1 MNDEELLQYSRQIM
15 LPQIDLEGQQR
26 LLDSRVLIIGLG
38 GLGAPVALYLAAAG
52 VGELVLSDYDE
63 VDLSNLQRQI
73 IHCHQSIGEPKVE
86 SARQSLER
94 INPRCRVEPLAERLE
109 EDVLHTRVEA
119 ADVVV
124 DCSDNF
130 ATRFA
135 INRASVATDTPLVS
149 GSAIRWEGQVAVFND
164 QPGAPC
170 YHCLYGDS
178 GELDASCAAN
188 GVLAPVV
195 GIIGSIQATETI
207 KLLTGAG
214 EPLSGR
220 LLLLDALSME
230 LRSLKLRAD
239 PGCPVC
245 STTSRRSDLSPTT

>member
-26 LLDSRVLIIGLG
+26 LLDSRALIIGLG

-52 VGELVLSDYDE
+52 VGELVLVDYDE

-73 IHCHQSIGEPKVE
+73 IHRHETIGQPKVA
-86 SARQSLER
+86 SAEKTLAGV
-94 INPRCRVEPLAERLE
+94 NPRCRVIPIPEKLE
-109 EDVLHTRVEA
+109 ESALEEQVAA
-119 ADVVV
+119 ADVVL

-135 INRASVATDTPLVS
+135 INRACVERGTPLVS

-164 QPGAPC
+164 RAGAPC

-195 GIIGSIQATETI
+195 GIIGSIQATEAI

-214 EPLSGR
+214 APLSGR
-220 LLLLDALSME
+220 LLLLDALTME
-230 LRSLKLRAD
+230 LRTLKLRPD

-245 STTSRRSDLSPTT
+245 AGDRSA

>member
-15 LPQIDLEGQQR
+15 LPQIDLAGQQR
-26 LLDSRVLIIGLG
+26 LLDSRALIVGLG

-52 VGELVLSDYDE
+52 VGELVLVDFDT
-63 VDLSNLQRQI
+63 VDLTNLQRQI
-73 IHCHQSIGEPKVE
+73 IHSHDAIGTPKVR
-86 SARQSLER
+86 SAQATLAR
-94 INPRCRVEPLAERLE
+94 INPRCRVRPIAQKLEGEALERAVAE
-109 EDVLHTRVEA
+109 
-119 ADVVV
+119 ADVVL

-135 INRASVATDTPLVS
+135 INRACVRQGKPLVS

-164 QPGAPC
+164 RPGAPC

-188 GVLAPVV
+188 GILAPVV
-195 GIIGSIQATETI
+195 GIIGSIQATEAI

-220 LLLLDALSME
+220 LLLLDALTME
-230 LRSLKLRAD
+230 LRTLKLRPD

-245 STTSRRSDLSPTT
+245 GK

>member
-26 LLDSRVLIIGLG
+26 LLDSRALIIGLG
-38 GLGAPVALYLAAAG
+38 GLGAPAALYLAAAG
-52 VGELVLSDYDE
+52 VGELVLVDFDT
-63 VDLSNLQRQI
+63 VDLTNLQRQI
-73 IHCHQSIGEPKVE
+73 IHGFDAIGTPKVR
-86 SARQSLER
+86 SAQQTLSR
-94 INPRCRVEPLAERLE
+94 INPRCRVRPITEKLE
-109 EDVLHTRVEA
+109 GEA
-119 ADVVV
+119 LEQAVAQADVVL

-135 INRASVATDTPLVS
+135 INRACVRQQKPLVS

-164 QPGAPC
+164 RPGAPC

-188 GVLAPVV
+188 GILAPVV
-195 GIIGSIQATETI
+195 GIIGSIQATEAI
-207 KLLTGAG
+207 KLLVGAG

-220 LLLLDALSME
+220 LLLLDALAME
-230 LRSLKLRAD
+230 LRTLKLRPD

-245 STTSRRSDLSPTT
+245 GK

>member
-26 LLDSRVLIIGLG
+26 LLDSRALIIGLG

-52 VGELVLSDYDE
+52 VGELVLVDFDE
-63 VDLSNLQRQI
+63 VDLTNLQRQI
-73 IHCHQSIGEPKVE
+73 VHSHEAIGTPKVH
-86 SARQSLER
+86 SAQQTLNR
-94 INPRCRVEPLAERLE
+94 INPRCRTLPVHGRLE
-109 EDVLHTRVEA
+109 GEA
-119 ADVVV
+119 LEEAVAEADVVL

-130 ATRFA
+130 VTRYA
-135 INRASVATDTPLVS
+135 INHACVRQGKPLVS

-164 QPGAPC
+164 HPEAPC

-195 GIIGSIQATETI
+195 GIIGSIQATEAI
-207 KLLTGAG
+207 KLLVGTG

-220 LLLLDALSME
+220 LLLLDALTME
-230 LRSLKLRAD
+230 LRTLKLRPD

-245 STTSRRSDLSPTT
+245 GD

>member
-26 LLDSRVLIIGLG
+26 LLDARVLIIGLG

-52 VGELVLSDYDE
+52 VGELVLVDYDE

-73 IHCHQSIGEPKVE
+73 IHRHETIGQPKVA
-86 SARQSLER
+86 SAEQTLAG
-94 INPRCRVEPLAERLE
+94 INPRCEVLTIERKLE
-109 EDVLHTRVEA
+109 SEALQREAAA

-135 INRASVATDTPLVS
+135 INQACVTTATPLVS
-149 GSAIRWEGQVAVFND
+149 GSAIRWEGQVAVFNNH
-164 QPGAPC
+164 PGAPC

-214 EPLSGR
+214 DPLSGR
-220 LLLLDALSME
+220 LLLLDALTME
-230 LRSLKLRAD
+230 LRTLKLRPD
-239 PGCPVC
+239 PACPVC
-245 STTSRRSDLSPTT
+245 AS

>member
-52 VGELVLSDYDE
+52 VGTLMLSDYDE

-73 IHCHQSIGEPKVE
+73 IHHYENIGEAKVH
-86 SARQSLER
+86 SAAKTLKR
-94 INPRCRVEPLAERLE
+94 INPRCQVVTIEEKLQGGSLMEAVEE
-109 EDVLHTRVEA
+109 

-135 INRASVATDTPLVS
+135 INQACVDGRTPLVS
-149 GSAIRWEGQVAVFND
+149 GSAIRWEGQVAVFNGH
-164 QPGAPC
+164 PEAPC

-214 EPLSGR
+214 DPLSGR
-220 LLLLDALSME
+220 LLLLDALTME
-230 LRSLKLRAD
+230 LRSLKLKPD
-239 PGCPVC
+239 PRCPVC
-245 STTSRRSDLSPTT
+245 ARC

>member
-26 LLDSRVLIIGLG
+26 LLDSRALIIGLG

-52 VGELVLSDYDE
+52 VGELVLVDFDT
-63 VDLSNLQRQI
+63 VDLTNLQRQI
-73 IHCHQSIGEPKVE
+73 IHSFDTIGTPKVH
-86 SARQSLER
+86 SAQQTLNR
-94 INPRCRVEPLAERLE
+94 INPRCHVRPIAEKLEGTALE
-109 EDVLHTRVEA
+109 EAVA
-119 ADVVV
+119 QADVVL

-130 ATRFA
+130 TTRFA
-135 INRASVATDTPLVS
+135 INRACVEQGKPLVS

-164 QPGAPC
+164 RPGAPC

-188 GVLAPVV
+188 GILAPVV
-195 GIIGSIQATETI
+195 GIIGSIQATEAI
-207 KLLTGAG
+207 KLLVGAG

-220 LLLLDALSME
+220 LLLLDALAME
-230 LRSLKLRAD
+230 LRTLKLRPD

-245 STTSRRSDLSPTT
+245 GK

>member
-1 MNDEELLQYSRQIM
+1 
-15 LPQIDLEGQQR
+15 
-26 LLDSRVLIIGLG
+26 
-38 GLGAPVALYLAAAG
+38 
-52 VGELVLSDYDE
+52 

-73 IHCHQSIGEPKVE
+73 IHRHDTIGQPKVH
-86 SARQSLER
+86 SARRTLEAL
-94 INPRCRVEPLAERLE
+94 NPNCTIRPVKGRLE
-109 EDVLHTRVEA
+109 EAALKEAVEQA
-119 ADVVV
+119 TVVV

-135 INRASVATDTPLVS
+135 INRACVETGTPLVS

-164 QPGAPC
+164 HPEAPC

-207 KLLTGAG
+207 KLITGAG

-230 LRSLKLRAD
+230 LRSLKLKPD

-245 STTSRRSDLSPTT
+245 AR

>member
-26 LLDSRVLIIGLG
+26 LLDSRALIIGLG
-38 GLGAPVALYLAAAG
+38 GLGAPAALYLAAAG
-52 VGELVLSDYDE
+52 VGELVLVDFDE
-63 VDLSNLQRQI
+63 VDLTNLQRQI
-73 IHCHQSIGEPKVE
+73 VHGHEAIGTPKVH
-86 SARQSLER
+86 SAQQTLSR
-94 INPRCRVEPLAERLE
+94 INPRCRTLPVHGRLE
-109 EDVLHTRVEA
+109 GEGLEEA
-119 ADVVV
+119 VAEADVVL

-135 INRASVATDTPLVS
+135 INRACVRQGKPLVS

-164 QPGAPC
+164 HPEAPC

-188 GVLAPVV
+188 GVVAPVV
-195 GIIGSIQATETI
+195 GIIGSIQATEAI
-207 KLLTGAG
+207 KLLVGTG

-220 LLLLDALSME
+220 LLLLDALAME
-230 LRSLKLRAD
+230 LRTLKLRPD

-245 STTSRRSDLSPTT
+245 GD

>member
-26 LLDSRVLIIGLG
+26 LLDSRALIIGLG

-52 VGELVLSDYDE
+52 VGELVLVDFDE
-63 VDLSNLQRQI
+63 VDLTNLQRQI
-73 IHCHQSIGEPKVE
+73 VHGHDAIGTPKVH
-86 SARQSLER
+86 SAQQTLSR
-94 INPRCRVEPLAERLE
+94 INPRCRTLPIQGRLE
-109 EDVLHTRVEA
+109 GEA
-119 ADVVV
+119 LEEAVAEADVVL

-135 INRASVATDTPLVS
+135 INRACVHQGKPLVS

-164 QPGAPC
+164 HPGAPC

-195 GIIGSIQATETI
+195 GIIGSIQATEAI
-207 KLLTGAG
+207 KLLVGAG

-220 LLLLDALSME
+220 LLLLDALAME
-230 LRSLKLRAD
+230 LRTLKLRPD

-245 STTSRRSDLSPTT
+245 GD

>member
-15 LPQIDLEGQQR
+15 LPQIDLEGQQQ
-26 LLDSRVLIIGLG
+26 LLGSRVLIIGLG

-52 VGELVLSDYDE
+52 VGTLVLSDYDE
-63 VDLSNLQRQI
+63 VDLTNLQRQI
-73 IHCHQSIGEPKVE
+73 IHHHENIGEAKVL
-86 SARQSLER
+86 SAEKTLKR
-94 INPRCRVEPLAERLE
+94 INPRCEVVTIGEKLE
-109 EDVLHTRVEA
+109 NDSLKQAVA
-119 ADVVV
+119 DSDVVV

-135 INRASVATDTPLVS
+135 INQACVETGTPLVS

-164 QPGAPC
+164 HPQAPC

-178 GELDASCAAN
+178 GELDATCAAN

-214 EPLSGR
+214 ETLSGR
-220 LLLLDALSME
+220 LLLLDALTME
-230 LRSLKLRAD
+230 LRSLKLRPD

-245 STTSRRSDLSPTT
+245 AT